1 MKLRV
6 GIVDG
11 GFVRVAPAA
20 LHAAAQFASG
30 EFDGGEFDG
39 AKSDG
44 VVRCEAPHG
53 PALPHG
59 ECVAALV
66 LDAAPT
72 ACLLDAR
79 VATVGRPATPRL
91 VAAAIDWCVAEGAR
105 VVNLSLGLA
114 DDRRVLR
121 EACERAVGQGVLLVA
136 AAPARGS
143 PVYPAHYPGVLAVSG
158 DARCAP
164 DQWSRLDP
172 ASAAGAAWGTCPDA
186 PGGRPGGASM
196 AAARFAGIV
205 ANHLVQHPD
214 AGLRG
219 LVDHLAAFAIWHGRE
234 NRRIAE
240 TDS

>member
-11 GFVRVAPAA
+11 GFERVPPAA

-30 EFDGGEFDG
+30 DFEGAESDGG
-39 AKSDG
+39 
-44 VVRCEAPHG
+44 VRCEAPHG
-53 PALPHG
+53 PSLPHG

-79 VATVGRPATPRL
+79 VATAARPATPRL

-136 AAPARGS
+136 AAPARGA
-143 PVYPAHYPGVLAVSG
+143 PVYPARYPGVFAVSG

-164 DQWSRLDP
+164 GEWSRLDP
-172 ASAAGAAWGTCPDA
+172 ASATGAAWGTCPDA

-219 LVDHLAAFAIWHGRE
+219 LVDHLAACAIWHGRE

>member
-11 GFVRVAPAA
+11 GFERVSPAA
-20 LHAAAQFASG
+20 LHAAAQFV
-30 EFDGGEFDG
+30 GGE
-39 AKSDG
+39 SDG

-59 ECVAALV
+59 ECVAGLV
-66 LDAAPT
+66 LGAAPA

-79 VATVGRPATPRL
+79 VATVARPATPRL
-91 VAAAIDWCVAEGAR
+91 VAAAVDWCVAEGAR

-121 EACERAVGQGVLLVA
+121 EACEWAVGQGVLLVA

-143 PVYPAHYPGVLAVSG
+143 PVYPARYPGVLAVSG

-164 DQWSRLDP
+164 GEWSRLDP
-172 ASAAGAAWGTCPDA
+172 ATASGAAWGTCPDA
-186 PGGRPGGASM
+186 PGGAPGGASM
-196 AAARFAGIV
+196 AAARFTGIV
-205 ANHLVQHPD
+205 ANHLMQHPD
-214 AGLRG
+214 TGLRG
-219 LVDHLAAFAIWHGRE
+219 LVAHLAAFATWQGRE